1 MDENNSHYEA
11 SRSADERT
19 VTEEFR
25 VSGETVT
32 AKMRE
37 LLREG
42 NVRRIILKND
52 EGKTLIKIPL
62 TVGVVGALLLPVWA
76 GVGAIAALAANLT
89 LSVERRAESV
99 KLAETSSASG
109 SLGDKTPPD
118 ASYDNPADV

>member
-1 MDENNSHYEA
+1 MDENSSYYEA
-11 SRSADERT
+11 SQSTDERT
-19 VTEEFR
+19 VAEEFR

-32 AKMRE
+32 TKMRE

-42 NVRRIILKND
+42 NVRRITLKND

-76 GVGAIAALAANLT
+76 GVGAIAALAANLM
-89 LSVERRAESV
+89 LSVERRAEGV
-99 KLAETSSASG
+99 KLAETSSSG

-118 ASYDNPADV
+118 ASYDNPTDV